1 MLPKTRTHYWSSSNL
16 AAWIRGEE
24 KPAALAWEDWNKY
37 YNDLKSKKPWRYWI
51 TEHMFKKLQNIV
63 YYPYDIYRHI
73 KYYIRNRFID
83 KTHYLHTGLEPGHY
97 YEFDERILHGLFNEL
112 VDFVEIELAH
122 TSKWDATKD
131 YKFKNGRCIEAG
143 LAYLEWASCL
153 RYEEDW
159 IIDKSDKRYGQF
171 TSQALSAQK
180 IRELYDWWTIS
191 RPNRPEPHI
200 VAEYD
205 KVVGESIFNGKISK
219 KKKACFNQIRKIEES
234 YEKEDTNKLIEL
246 IKLRKHL
253 WT

>member
-1 MLPKTRTHYWSSSNL
+1 M
-16 AAWIRGEE
+16 
-24 KPAALAWEDWNKY
+24 
-37 YNDLKSKKPWRYWI
+37 
-51 TEHMFKKLQNIV
+51 
-63 YYPYDIYRHI
+63 
-73 KYYIRNRFID
+73 
-83 KTHYLHTGLEPGHY
+83 HTGLKPGHY

-122 TSKWDATKD
+122 TSKWDKTQN

-143 LAYLEWASCL
+143 LAYLEWASSL

-171 TSQALSAQK
+171 TPQALSAQK
-180 IRELYDWWTIS
+180 IRELYEWWTIS

-205 KVVGESIFNGKISK
+205 RFVGESIFNGKISK
-219 KKKACFNQIRKIEES
+219 KKKACLNQIRKMEES